1 MSQKDEIQLK
11 LKELNDLYEKEELG
25 ILTEEEY
32 NTLLVQLVSELYK
45 ILPQL
50 KIHNFL
56 APEGTVYFSQY
67 IDGEEIH
74 VIKNPETNQMS
85 NGFTKKQA
93 IENYILGK
101 TFDATEY
108 EEELESLSL

>member
-1 MSQKDEIQLK
+1 
-11 LKELNDLYEKEELG
+11 
-25 ILTEEEY
+25 
-32 NTLLVQLVSELYK
+32 
-45 ILPQL
+45 
-50 KIHNFL
+50 
-56 APEGTVYFSQY
+56 
-67 IDGEEIH
+67 
-74 VIKNPETNQMS
+74 MS